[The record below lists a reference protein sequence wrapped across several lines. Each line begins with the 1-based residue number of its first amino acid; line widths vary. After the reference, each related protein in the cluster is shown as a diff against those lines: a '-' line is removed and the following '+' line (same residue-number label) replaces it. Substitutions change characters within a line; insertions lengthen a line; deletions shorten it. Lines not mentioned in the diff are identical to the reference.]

1 MLRTCNSG
9 SCDLNLL
16 LVLVLV
22 QFCYCQGQRI
32 EDCRR
37 FYGYNCV
44 KFADC
49 PTGPELVRNQIATLC
64 GFENGGAKICC
75 PSSKPPATPAPTP
88 TPYRSPPTKPT
99 QSVPVTR
106 PTPTPTSTR
115 PTPIKLTPAT
125 PTTTTKRPTP
135 TPTTPTRKPSTR
147 PTSRNAT
154 AIAISKCQEYIEYK
168 YDIHITAPQLPGE
181 EPQVSKRLN
190 CFGAAT
196 LIVNGV
202 PAESK
207 EYPHMAL
214 IGYGNNFRN
223 VEWACGGSLISE
235 KFVLSAAHCGS
246 SDRGEAKWA
255 LLGELNITTD
265 RNRDLNMVRP
275 KVYSIIRRFN
285 HPNYRPPSVYN
296 DITLFELNSTVE
308 MSAFVRPACLYT
320 STSPFNSNPRQQ
332 NPTTSITG
340 WGLTGAAERRSTRL
354 LKARI
359 SFQDEDL
366 CVTEYPSS
374 TRLDHGY
381 EATSMVCAGDLVTG
395 NDTCPGDSGGPL
407 QITISPEETC
417 VWQVIGITSIGPG
430 ICGNLESPGIY
441 TKVAYYLEWIQG
453 IVWP

>member
-1 MLRTCNSG
+1 M
-9 SCDLNLL
+9 
-16 LVLVLV
+16 
-22 QFCYCQGQRI
+22 
-32 EDCRR
+32 
-37 FYGYNCV
+37 

-49 PTGPELVRNQIATLC
+49 PTGAELVRNQIATLC

-75 PSSKPPATPAPTP
+75 PSSKPVPSPATPPTP
-88 TPYRSPPTKPT
+88 TPSRSPPTKPT

-106 PTPTPTSTR
+106 PKPTPTR
-115 PTPIKLTPAT
+115 PTSIKLTPAT
-125 PTTTTKRPTP
+125 PTTPTKG
-135 TPTTPTRKPSTR
+135 PTRKPSTR

-154 AIAISKCQEYIEYK
+154 AIAISKCQEYVEYK
-168 YDIHITAPQLPGE
+168 YKKKIFEPLIPGE
-181 EPQVSKRLN
+181 EPQVIKEAD
-190 CFGAAT
+190 CVEVQT

-202 PAESK
+202 PAEAK

-235 KFVLSAAHCGS
+235 KFILSAAHCGS
-246 SDRGEAKWA
+246 SDLGEAKWA

-265 RNRDLNMVRP
+265 RNRGDMNMVRP

-296 DITLFELNSTVE
+296 DIALLELNSTVE

-320 STSPFNSNPRQQ
+320 STSPFNPKRHIDS
-332 NPTTSITG
+332 TSITG

-395 NDTCPGDSGGPL
+395 NDTCPVCL
-407 QITISPEETC
+407 
-417 VWQVIGITSIGPG
+417 
-430 ICGNLESPGIY
+430 L
-441 TKVAYYLEWIQG
+441 
-453 IVWP
+453 